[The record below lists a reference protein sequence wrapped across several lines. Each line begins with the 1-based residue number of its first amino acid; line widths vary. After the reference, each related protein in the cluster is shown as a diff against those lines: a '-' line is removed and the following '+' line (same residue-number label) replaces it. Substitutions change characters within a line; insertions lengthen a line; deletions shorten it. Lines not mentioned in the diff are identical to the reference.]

1 MKELKPVKKIGKKK
15 DSLSS
20 FGVTLSACM
29 IVKDAEEF
37 LPRCLESIK
46 DAVDEIIVVDTGSSD
61 RTVEIAESYKAKV
74 YHHPWNDDFSEAR
87 NHSLS
92 YATCDWILT
101 IDADEELER
110 EDIPLLRRTIN
121 SDLYNGVF
129 VAVYNHKPDG
139 LSKGYSQRL
148 YGRGKA
154 HYEGI
159 VHNQIIVEGDVAR
172 VEIRIYHYGY
182 NLSKEKMEI
191 KYERSKKLLEK
202 QIEEDRKNTF
212 AWYNLNR
219 IYRNKGELNTV
230 VENGMHAL
238 SLKPYEEYK
247 EEGTVGTYLMLLYD
261 TAYCCLMSGRL
272 DKGEELCQEGL
283 NHNPENLDLLFTL
296 GGIYFNKKRYDD
308 AINMYREFLRQ
319 RERTEKNPN
328 LDAYSIHTWSFGS
341 IIRNNV
347 GQCYRLLGDYEKAID
362 YLKSVISQDDQCLNL
377 YKSLSLCYIEI
388 GDCPNAQLVLK
399 RAVEVGIA
407 DDFTFVKLGDLYRRE
422 NRFDEAIKQYEE
434 AVEMNPDNPN
444 VYNGWGYI
452 LLMKGQKEAADLK
465 FSKALEL
472 NPNHE
477 RARFNLVKLKF
488 AQGVHQ
494 ETLEQIDKL
503 VLLEPQSAE
512 IYRESGNICVRLG
525 KYEKAIDL
533 YEECIRQVPTDKVTM
548 SNIASCYA
556 RLGHLESAQIAY
568 QTALKLD
575 PNYSEAARNL
585 KVIEDIIAK
594 LGEQSTVDA
603 TP

>member
-1 MKELKPVKKIGKKK
+1 MRKVKPIKKIGENNE
-15 DSLSS
+15 SSSS
-20 FGVTLSACM
+20 FGATLSACM
-29 IVKDAEEF
+29 IVKNEEEF

-46 DAVDEIIVVDTGSSD
+46 DAVDEIIVVDTGSTD

-92 YATCDWILT
+92 YATCDWILQ
-101 IDADEELER
+101 IDADEELEQ
-110 EDIPLLRRTIN
+110 EDIPLLRKTIK
-121 SDLYNGVF
+121 SGLYNGVF
-129 VAVYNHKPDG
+129 VAIYNYMPDC
-139 LSKGYSQRL
+139 LSKLSYKRL
-148 YGRGKA
+148 YRRGKA
-154 HYEGI
+154 HYEDI

-172 VEIRIYHYGY
+172 AEIRIYHYGY
-182 NLSKEKMEI
+182 NLSKEKMEA

-202 QIEEDRKNTF
+202 QIEEGRKNTF

-283 NHNPENLDLLFTL
+283 NHNPENLDLIFTL

-362 YLKSVISQDDQCLNL
+362 YLKNVISQDDQCLNL

-407 DDFTFVKLGDLYRRE
+407 DDFTFVKLGDLYIKE
-422 NRFDEAIKQYEE
+422 NRLDDAIKQYEK
-434 AVEMNPDNPN
+434 AVEMNPDNPDA
-444 VYNGWGYI
+444 YNGWGYI
-452 LLMKGQKEAADLK
+452 LLTKGEIEGADLK

-472 NPNHE
+472 DPVHQWV
-477 RARFNLVKLKF
+477 RLNLVKLKLH
-488 AQGVHQ
+488 QGAHHEALARIIHKKRQ
-494 ETLEQIDKL
+494 
-503 VLLEPQSAE
+503 
-512 IYRESGNICVRLG
+512 
-525 KYEKAIDL
+525 
-533 YEECIRQVPTDKVTM
+533 CI
-548 SNIASCYA
+548 N
-556 RLGHLESAQIAY
+556 
-568 QTALKLD
+568 
-575 PNYSEAARNL
+575 
-585 KVIEDIIAK
+585 
-594 LGEQSTVDA
+594 
-603 TP
+603 